1 MLLGDG
7 LGPSR
12 TREACKDCRA
22 GGQYVGVSTSEA
34 EFECLFREHHDAV
47 HRYVARRLAA
57 DAVQDIVSE
66 TFLTAWRR
74 HGELKGDPLP
84 WLLGV
89 ARRVTANH
97 VRGDARRG
105 ALQARL
111 SSEHHA
117 NSPREPEPES
127 QLTLALSTLP
137 ERDREAL
144 MLIAW
149 DGLEH
154 RVAASVMGCT
164 TTAFAVRIHR
174 ARRKLQRALST
185 EREETTNITH
195 QARSIP

>member
-1 MLLGDG
+1 M
-7 LGPSR
+7 
-12 TREACKDCRA
+12 
-22 GGQYVGVSTSEA
+22 STSEA
-34 EFECLFREHHDAV
+34 EFERLFREHHDAV

-66 TFLTAWRR
+66 TFLRAWRR

-84 WLLGV
+84 WLRGV
-89 ARRVTANH
+89 ARRATANH
-97 VRGDARRG
+97 VGGDARRG
-105 ALQARL
+105 AHHTRL
-111 SSEHHA
+111 STEHHA
-117 NSPREPEPES
+117 NSPGDPEPES

-149 DGLEH
+149 DGLDH
-154 RVAASVMGCT
+154 RVAASVMGCS

-185 EREETTNITH
+185 ERDETTNVIH
-195 QARSIP
+195 EARSMS